1 VVVVGAGLMGVGL
14 AQVFA
19 TAGHSVVL
27 VEQIEDCRVEAPAR
41 LRNGLDFL
49 VGHSLLD
56 PATAAAALGRVQV
69 SAELSA
75 VLRPAPLLA
84 IEAITEDL
92 AAKQDLMCL
101 LDRETPAETLLA
113 SNTSGLSIT
122 ALAEGLRRPERM
134 CGLHFWNPPHLIPLV
149 EVVAGKSTSTETLE
163 RAASLL
169 RAAGKRPVLVKRDI
183 PGFIGNRLLHAL
195 QREAMSL
202 VEQGVASAADIDLVV
217 TQGFGRRLG
226 VVGPLAVC
234 DLAGLDLVLE
244 VDTYLLPCLE
254 TSPEPSPALHRLVDQ
269 GNLGVKTGQG
279 FFPWPV
285 EEVQRVLAE
294 RDEALLAAL
303 ARDRRDNRATE
314 SPA

>member
-1 VVVVGAGLMGVGL
+1 
-14 AQVFA
+14 
-19 TAGHSVVL
+19 
-27 VEQIEDCRVEAPAR
+27 
-41 LRNGLDFL
+41 
-49 VGHSLLD
+49 
-56 PATAAAALGRVQV
+56 
-69 SAELSA
+69 
-75 VLRPAPLLA
+75 
-84 IEAITEDL
+84 
-92 AAKQDLMCL
+92 
-101 LDRETPAETLLA
+101 
-113 SNTSGLSIT
+113 
-122 ALAEGLRRPERM
+122 M

-254 TSPEPSPALHRLVDQ
+254 TSPEPSPVLHRLVDQ

-294 RDEALLAAL
+294 RDEALLTAL

-314 SPA
+314 GPA